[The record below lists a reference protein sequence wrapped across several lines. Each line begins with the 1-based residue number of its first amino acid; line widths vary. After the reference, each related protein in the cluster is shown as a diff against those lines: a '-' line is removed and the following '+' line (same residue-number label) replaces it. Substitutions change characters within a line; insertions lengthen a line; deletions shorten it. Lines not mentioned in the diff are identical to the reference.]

1 MKALTAMKLANP
13 KRILRNLVIVFLA
26 LIVIFNLYLI
36 VSQLFLKNELPKFFG
51 YAQVVVISG
60 SMQPE
65 IEVGDLLIIHE
76 QQQCAVNDIITYRSG
91 ASFVTHR
98 IIAVNANELVTQG
111 DANNVADP
119 VIALSQA
126 EGKVV
131 LRLPGVGKLIYFLK
145 TERGIYLTALI
156 VILLFALPYAADAI
170 KQYKSN
176 KPKQ

>member
-1 MKALTAMKLANP
+1 MKALTAVKLANL
-13 KRILRNLVIVFLA
+13 KSVLRKLVIVFLA
-26 LIVIFNLYLI
+26 SIVIFNLYLI
-36 VSQLFLKNELPKFFG
+36 TVQLLLKNELPKFFG
-51 YAQVVVISG
+51 YAQVIVISG

-76 QQQCAVNDIITYRSG
+76 QQQYAVNDIITYRSG

-98 IIAVNANELVTQG
+98 IIAVNANELITQG

-119 VIALSQA
+119 VFALSQA

-145 TERGIYLTALI
+145 TERGIYFTALLA
-156 VILLFALPYAADAI
+156 ILLFALPYTVDAF
-170 KQYKSN
+170 KQYKRN